1 MGHSKNRKHSNNS
14 KGNTGISA
22 RGRKKAFWLLI
33 VLGVAVML
41 VYALSFQ
48 DAEDSELI
56 QETQPQSGQLETT
69 E

>member
-1 MGHSKNRKHSNNS
+1 
-14 KGNTGISA
+14 
-22 RGRKKAFWLLI
+22 
-33 VLGVAVML
+33 ML